1 MVLMINEVARSNRE
15 VAARLRPV
23 LLRLARELR
32 REVHQLGITGG
43 QAMLLAVIEGN
54 PGLSLKELAE
64 SERMSPAAMS
74 GHVDRLEKA
83 TLVRR
88 VRDEV
93 DRRRVGLVLT
103 REGTVMLRRVRSQRT
118 AWLAE
123 RLKRLDPEQVRAI
136 DEATDAIAALLEEA
150 E

>member
-103 REGTVMLRRVRSQRT
+103 REGTAMLRRVRLQRT

>member
-1 MVLMINEVARSNRE
+1 MINEVVRSDAE

-103 REGTVMLRRVRSQRT
+103 REGTAMLRRVRSQRT

>member
-1 MVLMINEVARSNRE
+1 MINEVVRSDAE

-83 TLVRR
+83 GLVLRT
-88 VRDEV
+88 RDEV
-93 DRRRVGLVLT
+93 DRRRIGLTLT
-103 REGTVMLRRVRSQRT
+103 PEGMALLRRVRSQRT

-123 RLKRLDPEQVRAI
+123 RLRHLEPEQVQAI
-136 DEATDAIAALLEEA
+136 DEATDAIAALLDETR
-150 E
+150 

>member
-1 MVLMINEVARSNRE
+1 MINEVVRSDAE

-43 QAMLLAVIEGN
+43 QAMLLAVISTS

-103 REGTVMLRRVRSQRT
+103 REGTAMLRRVRSQRT

-123 RLKRLDPEQVRAI
+123 RLRRLDPEQVRTI

-150 E
+150 K

>member
-1 MVLMINEVARSNRE
+1 MINEVVRSDAE

-103 REGTVMLRRVRSQRT
+103 REGTAMLRRVRLQRT

>member
-1 MVLMINEVARSNRE
+1 MINEVVRSDAE

-83 TLVRR
+83 ALVRR

>member
-103 REGTVMLRRVRSQRT
+103 REGTAMLRRVRSQRT

>member
-83 TLVRR
+83 ALVRR

-103 REGTVMLRRVRSQRT
+103 REGTAMLRRVRSQRT

>member
-1 MVLMINEVARSNRE
+1 MINEVVRSDAE

-83 TLVRR
+83 ALVRR

-103 REGTVMLRRVRSQRT
+103 REGTAMLRRVRSQRT

>member
-1 MVLMINEVARSNRE
+1 MINEVVRSDAE

-103 REGTVMLRRVRSQRT
+103 REGTAMLRRVRSQRT
-118 AWLAE
+118 AWLSE

>member
-1 MVLMINEVARSNRE
+1 MINEVARSNRE

-103 REGTVMLRRVRSQRT
+103 REGTAMLRRVRLQRT